1 MDKAVRK
8 QLTKLSKGVVL
19 MIFKT
24 ITSTDTVGS
33 EIEENI
39 QLTYSPSQNRIQL
52 ELSYEDLEED
62 ASYYMEDY
70 IKLTKEDA
78 LKLIE
83 SLQELVKEMEE
94 SEWM

>member
-1 MDKAVRK
+1 MKFR
-8 QLTKLSKGVVL
+8 
-19 MIFKT
+19 T
-24 ITSTDTVGS
+24 ITSTDTKGS

-39 QLTYSPSQNRIQL
+39 QLTYSPSKNRIQL

-62 ASYYMEDY
+62 ASYYVEDY

-83 SLQELVKEMEE
+83 SLQELVKEMEDE
-94 SEWM
+94 

>member
-24 ITSTDTVGS
+24 ITSTDTAGS
-33 EIEENI
+33 EIEEHI
-39 QLTYSPSQNRIQL
+39 QLTYSPSKNRIQL

-94 SEWM
+94 

>member
-1 MDKAVRK
+1 
-8 QLTKLSKGVVL
+8 

-62 ASYYMEDY
+62 ASYHMADY

-94 SEWM
+94 E

>member
-1 MDKAVRK
+1 MDKAVRE

-39 QLTYSPSQNRIQL
+39 QLTYSPSKNRIQL

-62 ASYYMEDY
+62 ASYYVEDY

-83 SLQELVKEMEE
+83 SLQELVKEMEDE
-94 SEWM
+94 

>member
-1 MDKAVRK
+1 MKFR
-8 QLTKLSKGVVL
+8 
-19 MIFKT
+19 T

-83 SLQELVKEMEE
+83 SLQELIKEMEE
-94 SEWM
+94 E

>member
-1 MDKAVRK
+1 
-8 QLTKLSKGVVL
+8 

-83 SLQELVKEMEE
+83 SLQELVKEMEDE
-94 SEWM
+94 

>member
-1 MDKAVRK
+1 
-8 QLTKLSKGVVL
+8 

-52 ELSYEDLEED
+52 ELSCKDLEED

-78 LKLIE
+78 LNLIE

>member
-1 MDKAVRK
+1 
-8 QLTKLSKGVVL
+8 

-24 ITSTDTVGS
+24 ITSTDTMGS

-52 ELSYEDLEED
+52 ELSYADLEED

-70 IKLTKEDA
+70 IKLSKEDA

-94 SEWM
+94 D

>member
-24 ITSTDTVGS
+24 ITSTDTIGS
-33 EIEENI
+33 EIEEHI
-39 QLTYSPSQNRIQL
+39 QLTYSPSKNRIQL

-83 SLQELVKEMEE
+83 SLQELVKEMGE
-94 SEWM
+94 

>member
-1 MDKAVRK
+1 MEKAVRE

-19 MIFKT
+19 MKFRT
-24 ITSTDTVGS
+24 ITSTDTMGS

-39 QLTYSPSQNRIQL
+39 QLTYSPAQNRIQL
-52 ELSYEDLEED
+52 ELSYADLEED

-78 LKLIE
+78 LELIE
-83 SLQELVKEMEE
+83 SLQGLVKEMEE
-94 SEWM
+94 

>member
-1 MDKAVRK
+1 
-8 QLTKLSKGVVL
+8 

-33 EIEENI
+33 EIEESI

-94 SEWM
+94 E

>member
-1 MDKAVRK
+1 
-8 QLTKLSKGVVL
+8 
-19 MIFKT
+19 MIFKM
-24 ITSTDTVGS
+24 ITSTDTLGS

-62 ASYYMEDY
+62 ASYYMDGY
-70 IKLTKEDA
+70 IKLTEADA

-83 SLQELVKEMEE
+83 SLQELVKEMIE
-94 SEWM
+94 

>member
-1 MDKAVRK
+1 M
-8 QLTKLSKGVVL
+8 
-19 MIFKT
+19 MIFKM

-83 SLQELVKEMEE
+83 SLQELVKEMDE
-94 SEWM
+94 

>member
-1 MDKAVRK
+1 
-8 QLTKLSKGVVL
+8 

-24 ITSTDTVGS
+24 ITSTDTKGS

-83 SLQELVKEMEE
+83 SLQELVKEMIE
-94 SEWM
+94 

>member
-1 MDKAVRK
+1 
-8 QLTKLSKGVVL
+8 

-24 ITSTDTVGS
+24 ITSTDTMGS

-39 QLTYSPSQNRIQL
+39 QLTYSPTQNRIQL

-83 SLQELVKEMEE
+83 SLQELVKEMDE
-94 SEWM
+94 

>member
-1 MDKAVRK
+1 MKFR
-8 QLTKLSKGVVL
+8 
-19 MIFKT
+19 T
-24 ITSTDTVGS
+24 ITSTDTKGS

-78 LKLIE
+78 LELIE

-94 SEWM
+94 

>member
-1 MDKAVRK
+1 MKFR
-8 QLTKLSKGVVL
+8 
-19 MIFKT
+19 T

-94 SEWM
+94 E

>member
-39 QLTYSPSQNRIQL
+39 QLTYSPSKNRIQL

-83 SLQELVKEMEE
+83 SLQELVKEMEDE
-94 SEWM
+94 

>member
-1 MDKAVRK
+1 MEKAIRE

-24 ITSTDTVGS
+24 ITSTDTAGS

-39 QLTYSPSQNRIQL
+39 QLTYSPSKNRIQL

-83 SLQELVKEMEE
+83 SLQELVKEMEDE
-94 SEWM
+94 

>member
-1 MDKAVRK
+1 MEKTVRE

-19 MIFKT
+19 MKFRT

-39 QLTYSPSQNRIQL
+39 QLTYSPSKNRIQL

-83 SLQELVKEMEE
+83 SLQELVKEMEDE
-94 SEWM
+94 

>member
-1 MDKAVRK
+1 M
-8 QLTKLSKGVVL
+8 

-39 QLTYSPSQNRIQL
+39 QLTYSPSKNRIQL

-94 SEWM
+94 

>member
-1 MDKAVRK
+1 
-8 QLTKLSKGVVL
+8 

-94 SEWM
+94 E

>member
-1 MDKAVRK
+1 
-8 QLTKLSKGVVL
+8 

-39 QLTYSPSQNRIQL
+39 QLTYSPSKNRIQL

-83 SLQELVKEMEE
+83 SLQELVKEMEDE
-94 SEWM
+94 

>member
-1 MDKAVRK
+1 
-8 QLTKLSKGVVL
+8 
-19 MIFKT
+19 MIFKM
-24 ITSTDTVGS
+24 ITSTDTLGS

-62 ASYYMEDY
+62 ASYYMDGY
-70 IKLTKEDA
+70 IKLTKADA

-83 SLQELVKEMEE
+83 SLQELVKEMIE
-94 SEWM
+94 

>member
-1 MDKAVRK
+1 MEKAVRE

-19 MIFKT
+19 MKFRT

-78 LKLIE
+78 LELIE

-94 SEWM
+94 E

>member
-1 MDKAVRK
+1 
-8 QLTKLSKGVVL
+8 
-19 MIFKT
+19 MIFKM
-24 ITSTDTVGS
+24 ITSTDTLGS

-94 SEWM
+94 E

>member
-1 MDKAVRK
+1 MKFR
-8 QLTKLSKGVVL
+8 
-19 MIFKT
+19 T
-24 ITSTDTVGS
+24 ITSTDTIGS

-39 QLTYSPSQNRIQL
+39 QLTYSPSKNRIQL

-83 SLQELVKEMEE
+83 SLQELVKEMEDE
-94 SEWM
+94 

>member
-19 MIFKT
+19 MIFKK

-33 EIEENI
+33 EFEESVE
-39 QLTYSPSQNRIQL
+39 LAYSPTRNRIRI
-52 ELSYEDLEED
+52 ELSCEDVEED
-62 ASYYMEDY
+62 VSYYMQDY
-70 IKLTKEDA
+70 LNLTKEDA

>member
-1 MDKAVRK
+1 MEKAVRE

-19 MIFKT
+19 MKFRT

-94 SEWM
+94 E

>member
-1 MDKAVRK
+1 MEKAIRE

-39 QLTYSPSQNRIQL
+39 QLTYSPSKNRIQL

-83 SLQELVKEMEE
+83 SLQELVKEMEDE
-94 SEWM
+94 

>member
-1 MDKAVRK
+1 
-8 QLTKLSKGVVL
+8 

-24 ITSTDTVGS
+24 ITSTDTRGS
-33 EIEENI
+33 EIEESI
-39 QLTYSPSQNRIQL
+39 QLTYSSTNNRIQL

-62 ASYYMEDY
+62 AFYYMEDY
-70 IKLTKEDA
+70 IALSKQDA

-94 SEWM
+94 SE

>member
-1 MDKAVRK
+1 M
-8 QLTKLSKGVVL
+8 
-19 MIFKT
+19 MIFKA
-24 ITSTDTVGS
+24 ITSTDTIGS

-39 QLTYSPSQNRIQL
+39 QLTYYPSQNRIQL

-83 SLQELVKEMEE
+83 SLQELVKEMED
-94 SEWM
+94 

>member
-24 ITSTDTVGS
+24 ITSTDTIGS

-39 QLTYSPSQNRIQL
+39 QLTYSPSKNRIQL

-83 SLQELVKEMEE
+83 SLQELVKEMEDE
-94 SEWM
+94 

>member
-1 MDKAVRK
+1 M
-8 QLTKLSKGVVL
+8 L
-19 MIFKT
+19 FKT

-52 ELSYEDLEED
+52 DLSYEDLEED

-94 SEWM
+94 K

>member
-1 MDKAVRK
+1 MEKAVRE

-39 QLTYSPSQNRIQL
+39 QLTYSPSKNRIQL

>member
-1 MDKAVRK
+1 
-8 QLTKLSKGVVL
+8 

-24 ITSTDTVGS
+24 ITSTDTIGS

-39 QLTYSPSQNRIQL
+39 QLTYSPTQNRIQL
-52 ELSYEDLEED
+52 ELSYKDLEED
-62 ASYYMEDY
+62 ASYYMGDY

>member
-1 MDKAVRK
+1 
-8 QLTKLSKGVVL
+8 

-24 ITSTDTVGS
+24 ITSTDTMGS

-52 ELSYEDLEED
+52 ELSCEDLEED
-62 ASYYMEDY
+62 ASYYMADY

-94 SEWM
+94 E